1 MRSIAEKYGWNWK
14 KVTESNKVMF
24 KKKKKNQRNKHLT
37 LSVWLRDDNLMTLF
51 IQPTNIK
58 RKGFEA
64 ISFEE
69 QLCIASL

>member
-24 KKKKKNQRNKHLT
+24 KKKKKNQPNKHLT

>member
-1 MRSIAEKYGWNWK
+1 MLEKYGWNWK

-37 LSVWLRDDNLMTLF
+37 LSVWLRDDNLTLF

-69 QLCIASL
+69 HDIASL